1 MLVCLPYQRHKVM
14 KTFLSLFILIIS
26 LHIQAQTP
34 GVKLGV
40 QFTQDNIS
48 GNGFVAAEPSYFAN
62 RIDRDKFNFSMGFT
76 AQFLTNSSFSFESG
90 LLYSQKDFSSTYSC
104 PNCLYMYLSSYIIA
118 PQPVDIKNRFI
129 SIPFLVR
136 YDLYGKKLSPIFEA
150 GINNNFLV
158 NDGDFERT
166 KSAYMEGVL
175 GLGLAYK
182 FNKILSA
189 ELKYNYRKALT
200 SVYDDTDMTYFIDED
215 PNKQRTQS
223 LQFTISY
230 SLKR

>member
-1 MLVCLPYQRHKVM
+1 M
-14 KTFLSLFILIIS
+14 KHIFTLALLITV
-26 LHIQAQTP
+26 LQIQAQTP
-34 GVKLGV
+34 GIKLGV

-48 GNGFVAAEPSYFAN
+48 GNGFVSAEAGGYFVN
-62 RIDRDKFNFSMGFT
+62 RIDRDKSNFSLGLT

-90 LLYSQKDFSSTYSC
+90 LLYAQKDFSSTYSC
-104 PNCLYMYLSSYIIA
+104 PNCLYMYLSSFFIYL
-118 PQPVDIKNRFI
+118 PQPVDIKSRFI
-129 SIPFLVR
+129 TVPFLVR

-150 GINNNFLV
+150 GISNNFLV
-158 NDGDFERT
+158 NDGDFDRT

-182 FNKILSA
+182 LNKTLSA
-189 ELKYNYRKALT
+189 ELKYNYRRALS
-200 SVYDDTDMTYFIDED
+200 SVYDTTDMPYSTDED

-223 LQFTISY
+223 FQFAISY